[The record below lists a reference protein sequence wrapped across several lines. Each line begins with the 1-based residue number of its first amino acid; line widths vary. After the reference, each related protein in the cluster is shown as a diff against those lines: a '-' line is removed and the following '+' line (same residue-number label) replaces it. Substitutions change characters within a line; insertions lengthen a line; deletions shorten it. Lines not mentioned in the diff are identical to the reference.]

1 MNKDQLKEEK
11 EMEID
16 LLSLFFYLIQ
26 KWKILLLGAIIGG
39 ILAEGMTLLKTPMYQ
54 STSTLYMLSKTTS
67 ITSMADL
74 QLGSELSS
82 DFTIIASSKPVVDA
96 AVESLKEDKNITLT
110 RGQIQNML
118 SVANKEDT
126 RMLSIT
132 VTSDD
137 PELSYEVADAVTTAA
152 VAQMA
157 AITQTDPPTIVE
169 HPEVASDAMDNGM
182 RKNLAVGILAGLVLV
197 AAIYVILYMM
207 NDRIQTEEDIQT
219 YLDATVLGV
228 IPVDKELA
236 YYSKQEEKTEKEEA
250 SANAKEEKSE
260 PVSVKEKEL
269 LAKVEDETIR
279 YVEQFV
285 KDTLKAMD
293 MDVEITSSID
303 KDGAL
308 YVDMK
313 GENMGILIGKRGQT
327 LDSLQYLANRVANKH
342 QSGYVRVKLDTENY
356 RARREE
362 TLKHLAKNIAHKVK
376 RNRRP
381 VILEPMNPY
390 ERRIIHS
397 TLQSDP
403 YVTTHSEGE
412 EPYRKVVVT
421 LKR

>member
-169 HPEVASDAMDNGM
+169 HPEVASSAMGNGM

-228 IPVDKELA
+228 IPVDRELA
-236 YYSKQEEKTEKEEA
+236 YYSKQEEKNEKGRHGR
-250 SANAKEEKSE
+250 KK
-260 PVSVKEKEL
+260 
-269 LAKVEDETIR
+269 
-279 YVEQFV
+279 
-285 KDTLKAMD
+285 KA
-293 MDVEITSSID
+293 
-303 KDGAL
+303 
-308 YVDMK
+308 
-313 GENMGILIGKRGQT
+313 
-327 LDSLQYLANRVANKH
+327 
-342 QSGYVRVKLDTENY
+342 
-356 RARREE
+356 
-362 TLKHLAKNIAHKVK
+362 
-376 RNRRP
+376 
-381 VILEPMNPY
+381 
-390 ERRIIHS
+390 
-397 TLQSDP
+397 
-403 YVTTHSEGE
+403 
-412 EPYRKVVVT
+412 
-421 LKR
+421 

>member
-236 YYSKQEEKTEKEEA
+236 YYSKQEESRFEA
-250 SANAKEEKSE
+250 YEW
-260 PVSVKEKEL
+260 
-269 LAKVEDETIR
+269 
-279 YVEQFV
+279 
-285 KDTLKAMD
+285 
-293 MDVEITSSID
+293 
-303 KDGAL
+303 
-308 YVDMK
+308 
-313 GENMGILIGKRGQT
+313 ILR
-327 LDSLQYLANRVANKH
+327 
-342 QSGYVRVKLDTENY
+342 
-356 RARREE
+356 
-362 TLKHLAKNIAHKVK
+362 
-376 RNRRP
+376 
-381 VILEPMNPY
+381 
-390 ERRIIHS
+390 
-397 TLQSDP
+397 
-403 YVTTHSEGE
+403 
-412 EPYRKVVVT
+412 
-421 LKR
+421 

>member
-54 STSTLYMLSKTTS
+54 STSTLSMLSKTTS

-236 YYSKQEEKTEKEEA
+236 YYSKQEEKNEKGRHGR
-250 SANAKEEKSE
+250 KK
-260 PVSVKEKEL
+260 
-269 LAKVEDETIR
+269 
-279 YVEQFV
+279 
-285 KDTLKAMD
+285 KA
-293 MDVEITSSID
+293 
-303 KDGAL
+303 
-308 YVDMK
+308 
-313 GENMGILIGKRGQT
+313 
-327 LDSLQYLANRVANKH
+327 
-342 QSGYVRVKLDTENY
+342 
-356 RARREE
+356 
-362 TLKHLAKNIAHKVK
+362 
-376 RNRRP
+376 
-381 VILEPMNPY
+381 
-390 ERRIIHS
+390 
-397 TLQSDP
+397 
-403 YVTTHSEGE
+403 
-412 EPYRKVVVT
+412 
-421 LKR
+421 

>member
-82 DFTIIASSKPVVDA
+82 DFTIIASSQPVVDA

-169 HPEVASDAMDNGM
+169 HPEGASDAMDNGM

-236 YYSKQEEKTEKEEA
+236 YYSKQEEKNEKGRHGR
-250 SANAKEEKSE
+250 KK
-260 PVSVKEKEL
+260 
-269 LAKVEDETIR
+269 
-279 YVEQFV
+279 
-285 KDTLKAMD
+285 KA
-293 MDVEITSSID
+293 
-303 KDGAL
+303 
-308 YVDMK
+308 
-313 GENMGILIGKRGQT
+313 
-327 LDSLQYLANRVANKH
+327 
-342 QSGYVRVKLDTENY
+342 
-356 RARREE
+356 
-362 TLKHLAKNIAHKVK
+362 
-376 RNRRP
+376 
-381 VILEPMNPY
+381 
-390 ERRIIHS
+390 
-397 TLQSDP
+397 
-403 YVTTHSEGE
+403 
-412 EPYRKVVVT
+412 
-421 LKR
+421 

>member
-137 PELSYEVADAVTTAA
+137 PELSYEVADAVTTVA

-236 YYSKQEEKTEKEEA
+236 YYSKQEEKNEKGRHGR
-250 SANAKEEKSE
+250 KK
-260 PVSVKEKEL
+260 
-269 LAKVEDETIR
+269 
-279 YVEQFV
+279 
-285 KDTLKAMD
+285 KA
-293 MDVEITSSID
+293 
-303 KDGAL
+303 
-308 YVDMK
+308 
-313 GENMGILIGKRGQT
+313 
-327 LDSLQYLANRVANKH
+327 
-342 QSGYVRVKLDTENY
+342 
-356 RARREE
+356 
-362 TLKHLAKNIAHKVK
+362 
-376 RNRRP
+376 
-381 VILEPMNPY
+381 
-390 ERRIIHS
+390 
-397 TLQSDP
+397 
-403 YVTTHSEGE
+403 
-412 EPYRKVVVT
+412 
-421 LKR
+421 

>member
-96 AVESLKEDKNITLT
+96 AVESLKEDKNIILT

-236 YYSKQEEKTEKEEA
+236 YYSKQEEKNEKGRHGR
-250 SANAKEEKSE
+250 KK
-260 PVSVKEKEL
+260 
-269 LAKVEDETIR
+269 
-279 YVEQFV
+279 
-285 KDTLKAMD
+285 KA
-293 MDVEITSSID
+293 
-303 KDGAL
+303 
-308 YVDMK
+308 
-313 GENMGILIGKRGQT
+313 
-327 LDSLQYLANRVANKH
+327 
-342 QSGYVRVKLDTENY
+342 
-356 RARREE
+356 
-362 TLKHLAKNIAHKVK
+362 
-376 RNRRP
+376 
-381 VILEPMNPY
+381 
-390 ERRIIHS
+390 
-397 TLQSDP
+397 
-403 YVTTHSEGE
+403 
-412 EPYRKVVVT
+412 
-421 LKR
+421 

>member
-157 AITQTDPPTIVE
+157 AITQTDPPTIDE

-236 YYSKQEEKTEKEEA
+236 YYSKQEEKNEKGRHGR
-250 SANAKEEKSE
+250 KK
-260 PVSVKEKEL
+260 
-269 LAKVEDETIR
+269 
-279 YVEQFV
+279 
-285 KDTLKAMD
+285 KA
-293 MDVEITSSID
+293 
-303 KDGAL
+303 
-308 YVDMK
+308 
-313 GENMGILIGKRGQT
+313 
-327 LDSLQYLANRVANKH
+327 
-342 QSGYVRVKLDTENY
+342 
-356 RARREE
+356 
-362 TLKHLAKNIAHKVK
+362 
-376 RNRRP
+376 
-381 VILEPMNPY
+381 
-390 ERRIIHS
+390 
-397 TLQSDP
+397 
-403 YVTTHSEGE
+403 
-412 EPYRKVVVT
+412 
-421 LKR
+421 

>member
-236 YYSKQEEKTEKEEA
+236 YYSQQEEKNEKGRHGR
-250 SANAKEEKSE
+250 KK
-260 PVSVKEKEL
+260 
-269 LAKVEDETIR
+269 
-279 YVEQFV
+279 
-285 KDTLKAMD
+285 KA
-293 MDVEITSSID
+293 
-303 KDGAL
+303 
-308 YVDMK
+308 
-313 GENMGILIGKRGQT
+313 
-327 LDSLQYLANRVANKH
+327 
-342 QSGYVRVKLDTENY
+342 
-356 RARREE
+356 
-362 TLKHLAKNIAHKVK
+362 
-376 RNRRP
+376 
-381 VILEPMNPY
+381 
-390 ERRIIHS
+390 
-397 TLQSDP
+397 
-403 YVTTHSEGE
+403 
-412 EPYRKVVVT
+412 
-421 LKR
+421 

>member
-110 RGQIQNML
+110 RGQIQNMF

-236 YYSKQEEKTEKEEA
+236 YYSKQEEKNEKGRHGR
-250 SANAKEEKSE
+250 KK
-260 PVSVKEKEL
+260 
-269 LAKVEDETIR
+269 
-279 YVEQFV
+279 
-285 KDTLKAMD
+285 KA
-293 MDVEITSSID
+293 
-303 KDGAL
+303 
-308 YVDMK
+308 
-313 GENMGILIGKRGQT
+313 
-327 LDSLQYLANRVANKH
+327 
-342 QSGYVRVKLDTENY
+342 
-356 RARREE
+356 
-362 TLKHLAKNIAHKVK
+362 
-376 RNRRP
+376 
-381 VILEPMNPY
+381 
-390 ERRIIHS
+390 
-397 TLQSDP
+397 
-403 YVTTHSEGE
+403 
-412 EPYRKVVVT
+412 
-421 LKR
+421 

>member
-157 AITQTDPPTIVE
+157 AITQADPPTIVE

-236 YYSKQEEKTEKEEA
+236 YYSKQEEKNEKGRHGR
-250 SANAKEEKSE
+250 KK
-260 PVSVKEKEL
+260 
-269 LAKVEDETIR
+269 
-279 YVEQFV
+279 
-285 KDTLKAMD
+285 KA
-293 MDVEITSSID
+293 
-303 KDGAL
+303 
-308 YVDMK
+308 
-313 GENMGILIGKRGQT
+313 
-327 LDSLQYLANRVANKH
+327 
-342 QSGYVRVKLDTENY
+342 
-356 RARREE
+356 
-362 TLKHLAKNIAHKVK
+362 
-376 RNRRP
+376 
-381 VILEPMNPY
+381 
-390 ERRIIHS
+390 
-397 TLQSDP
+397 
-403 YVTTHSEGE
+403 
-412 EPYRKVVVT
+412 
-421 LKR
+421 

>member
-207 NDRIQTEEDIQT
+207 NDRIQTEEDIQI

-236 YYSKQEEKTEKEEA
+236 YYSKQEEKNEKGRHGR
-250 SANAKEEKSE
+250 KK
-260 PVSVKEKEL
+260 
-269 LAKVEDETIR
+269 
-279 YVEQFV
+279 
-285 KDTLKAMD
+285 KA
-293 MDVEITSSID
+293 
-303 KDGAL
+303 
-308 YVDMK
+308 
-313 GENMGILIGKRGQT
+313 
-327 LDSLQYLANRVANKH
+327 
-342 QSGYVRVKLDTENY
+342 
-356 RARREE
+356 
-362 TLKHLAKNIAHKVK
+362 
-376 RNRRP
+376 
-381 VILEPMNPY
+381 
-390 ERRIIHS
+390 
-397 TLQSDP
+397 
-403 YVTTHSEGE
+403 
-412 EPYRKVVVT
+412 
-421 LKR
+421 

>member
-219 YLDATVLGV
+219 YLEATVIGV

-236 YYSKQEEKTEKEEA
+236 YYSKQEEKNEKGRHGR
-250 SANAKEEKSE
+250 KK
-260 PVSVKEKEL
+260 
-269 LAKVEDETIR
+269 
-279 YVEQFV
+279 
-285 KDTLKAMD
+285 KA
-293 MDVEITSSID
+293 
-303 KDGAL
+303 
-308 YVDMK
+308 
-313 GENMGILIGKRGQT
+313 
-327 LDSLQYLANRVANKH
+327 
-342 QSGYVRVKLDTENY
+342 
-356 RARREE
+356 
-362 TLKHLAKNIAHKVK
+362 
-376 RNRRP
+376 
-381 VILEPMNPY
+381 
-390 ERRIIHS
+390 
-397 TLQSDP
+397 
-403 YVTTHSEGE
+403 
-412 EPYRKVVVT
+412 
-421 LKR
+421 

>member
-132 VTSDD
+132 VTCDD

-236 YYSKQEEKTEKEEA
+236 YYSKQEEKNEKGRHGR
-250 SANAKEEKSE
+250 KK
-260 PVSVKEKEL
+260 
-269 LAKVEDETIR
+269 
-279 YVEQFV
+279 
-285 KDTLKAMD
+285 KA
-293 MDVEITSSID
+293 
-303 KDGAL
+303 
-308 YVDMK
+308 
-313 GENMGILIGKRGQT
+313 
-327 LDSLQYLANRVANKH
+327 
-342 QSGYVRVKLDTENY
+342 
-356 RARREE
+356 
-362 TLKHLAKNIAHKVK
+362 
-376 RNRRP
+376 
-381 VILEPMNPY
+381 
-390 ERRIIHS
+390 
-397 TLQSDP
+397 
-403 YVTTHSEGE
+403 
-412 EPYRKVVVT
+412 
-421 LKR
+421 

>member
-157 AITQTDPPTIVE
+157 AITQTDPPTIDE

-236 YYSKQEEKTEKEEA
+236 YYSNQEEKNEKGRHGR
-250 SANAKEEKSE
+250 KK
-260 PVSVKEKEL
+260 
-269 LAKVEDETIR
+269 
-279 YVEQFV
+279 
-285 KDTLKAMD
+285 KA
-293 MDVEITSSID
+293 
-303 KDGAL
+303 
-308 YVDMK
+308 
-313 GENMGILIGKRGQT
+313 
-327 LDSLQYLANRVANKH
+327 
-342 QSGYVRVKLDTENY
+342 
-356 RARREE
+356 
-362 TLKHLAKNIAHKVK
+362 
-376 RNRRP
+376 
-381 VILEPMNPY
+381 
-390 ERRIIHS
+390 
-397 TLQSDP
+397 
-403 YVTTHSEGE
+403 
-412 EPYRKVVVT
+412 
-421 LKR
+421 

>member
-169 HPEVASDAMDNGM
+169 HPEVASAPMDNGM

-236 YYSKQEEKTEKEEA
+236 YYSKQEEKTEKERHR
-250 SANAKEEKSE
+250 SHKKRKKS
-260 PVSVKEKEL
+260 
-269 LAKVEDETIR
+269 
-279 YVEQFV
+279 
-285 KDTLKAMD
+285 
-293 MDVEITSSID
+293 
-303 KDGAL
+303 
-308 YVDMK
+308 
-313 GENMGILIGKRGQT
+313 
-327 LDSLQYLANRVANKH
+327 
-342 QSGYVRVKLDTENY
+342 
-356 RARREE
+356 
-362 TLKHLAKNIAHKVK
+362 
-376 RNRRP
+376 
-381 VILEPMNPY
+381 
-390 ERRIIHS
+390 
-397 TLQSDP
+397 
-403 YVTTHSEGE
+403 
-412 EPYRKVVVT
+412 
-421 LKR
+421 

>member
-197 AAIYVILYMM
+197 AAIYVILYIM

-236 YYSKQEEKTEKEEA
+236 YYSKQEEKNEKGRHGR
-250 SANAKEEKSE
+250 KK
-260 PVSVKEKEL
+260 
-269 LAKVEDETIR
+269 
-279 YVEQFV
+279 
-285 KDTLKAMD
+285 KA
-293 MDVEITSSID
+293 
-303 KDGAL
+303 
-308 YVDMK
+308 
-313 GENMGILIGKRGQT
+313 
-327 LDSLQYLANRVANKH
+327 
-342 QSGYVRVKLDTENY
+342 
-356 RARREE
+356 
-362 TLKHLAKNIAHKVK
+362 
-376 RNRRP
+376 
-381 VILEPMNPY
+381 
-390 ERRIIHS
+390 
-397 TLQSDP
+397 
-403 YVTTHSEGE
+403 
-412 EPYRKVVVT
+412 
-421 LKR
+421 

>member
-197 AAIYVILYMM
+197 AALYVILYMM

-236 YYSKQEEKTEKEEA
+236 YYSKQEEKNEKGRHGR
-250 SANAKEEKSE
+250 KK
-260 PVSVKEKEL
+260 
-269 LAKVEDETIR
+269 
-279 YVEQFV
+279 
-285 KDTLKAMD
+285 KA
-293 MDVEITSSID
+293 
-303 KDGAL
+303 
-308 YVDMK
+308 
-313 GENMGILIGKRGQT
+313 
-327 LDSLQYLANRVANKH
+327 
-342 QSGYVRVKLDTENY
+342 
-356 RARREE
+356 
-362 TLKHLAKNIAHKVK
+362 
-376 RNRRP
+376 
-381 VILEPMNPY
+381 
-390 ERRIIHS
+390 
-397 TLQSDP
+397 
-403 YVTTHSEGE
+403 
-412 EPYRKVVVT
+412 
-421 LKR
+421 